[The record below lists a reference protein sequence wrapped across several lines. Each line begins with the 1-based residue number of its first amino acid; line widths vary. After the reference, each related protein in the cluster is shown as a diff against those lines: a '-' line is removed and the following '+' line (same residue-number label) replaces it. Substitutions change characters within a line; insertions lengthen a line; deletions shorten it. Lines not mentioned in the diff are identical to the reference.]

1 GRGIGE
7 PATGPDRPDRAGG
20 PDSADRVDR
29 VDRSDRAG
37 GPERPDGPDPEPT
50 DRTGRIGLVP
60 ARFGAGTVGGA
71 ETVMAEMARGLA
83 ARGWQVEILTT
94 CARDHFG
101 WANELPAGVS
111 EEDGLLVRRFPAVF
125 APTAERAGYEQ
136 AILAGDRLTI
146 EAQQRWMNGGM
157 RVPELY
163 HHLLDHA
170 EDYRALVFTPY
181 LFWVAF
187 ACSQIAPSRSVL
199 WTCLHDEP
207 YAYLDLFQPV
217 LTGVA
222 GLFFQ
227 SGPEHE
233 LAHRLAAPLAAHAEV
248 GCGVPVPAG
257 YDPAGFR
264 RRYGI
269 EGRFLL
275 YAGRREG
282 AKGWDQMLAAFA
294 AASRRSSLPFSLVT
308 MGAGPVNPPAEI
320 ADRVIDVGFLPDD
333 ERDNAFA
340 AADGYLQPSRYEAFS
355 RTIMEAWLA
364 GTPVVGNAGSEVVAW
379 HCQRSGAGLLYD
391 DEYEFEQCLRF
402 LAEAPRVAQ
411 DLAGSGREYV
421 LAHYTW
427 DIVLDRVEAALRQWT
442 FAPAATRAKG

>member
-1 GRGIGE
+1 MTTSETPQRSS
-7 PATGPDRPDRAGG
+7 PTAAGQV
-20 PDSADRVDR
+20 A
-29 VDRSDRAG
+29 
-37 GPERPDGPDPEPT
+37 DGPIT
-50 DRTGRIGLVP
+50 ASDRTGRIGLVP

-71 ETVMAEMARGLA
+71 EVVMAEIAHGLRD
-83 ARGWQVEILTT
+83 RGWDVEILTT
-94 CARDHFG
+94 CATDHFSWVNVMPPG
-101 WANELPAGVS
+101 LS
-111 EEDGLLVRRFPAVF
+111 EQDGLTVRRFPAVF
-125 APTAERAGYEQ
+125 EATAERGHYERS
-136 AILAGDRLTI
+136 ILAGHRLSI

-163 HHLLDHA
+163 HYLLDHA
-170 EDYRALVFTPY
+170 EQYRALVFTPY

-187 ACSQIAPSRSVL
+187 ACAQVAPSRSLL

-227 SGPEHE
+227 TQPEHE
-233 LAHRLAAPLAAHAEV
+233 LAHRIASPLAEHAEV
-248 GCGVPVPAG
+248 GCGVHAPTG
-257 YDPAGFR
+257 YDPEGFR

-269 EGRFLL
+269 DGRFLL

-282 AKGWDQMLAAFA
+282 AKGWDDLLAAFA
-294 AASRRSSLPFSLVT
+294 SATARSELPFSLVT
-308 MGAGPVNPPAEI
+308 MGVGPVDAPREI
-320 ADRVIDVGFLPDD
+320 AGRVIDVGFLSDD

-340 AADGYLQPSRYEAFS
+340 AADAYLQPSRYEAFS

-364 GTPVVGNAGSEVVAW
+364 GTPVIGNAGSDVVAW

-391 DEYEFEQCLRF
+391 DEYELEQCLRF
-402 LAEAPRVAQ
+402 VAEAPQAAGE
-411 DLAGSGREYV
+411 LARSGRAYV

-427 DIVLDRVEAALRQWT
+427 NTVLDNIERALRQWT
-442 FAPAATRAKG
+442 ACPAASRSGR